1 MSGAD
6 LTLVGFVEAAPR
18 VLRPDTATVKTRR
31 TKEFPLPINK
41 QTLKEDG
48 FAGFRSFKELDI
60 NRVPQAPGI
69 YAVLKPAGFE
79 RSFLAKSVGGRF
91 KKRNP
96 SLLPAAL
103 EAEWVDDAEVLYIG
117 KAGPGSTGNR
127 GLRKRIQEFADFGRG
142 KPVGHWEGRFIWQL
156 SDSQSLVIAWKE
168 LAAAEVNA
176 AEAAYHAEFI
186 STYGRLPF
194 ANLVQSRV
202 KGA

>member
-1 MSGAD
+1 MM
-6 LTLVGFVEAAPR
+6 
-18 VLRPDTATVKTRR
+18 RR
-31 TKEFPLPINK
+31 TKEFPLQINK

-48 FAGFRSFKELDI
+48 FSGFRSFKELDT
-60 NRVPQAPGI
+60 NRIPQAPGI
-69 YAVLKPAGFE
+69 YVVLKPEGFE
-79 RSFLAKSVGGRF
+79 RLFLAKSVGGRF

-103 EAEWVDDAEVLYIG
+103 EAEWIEDADVLYIG

-142 KPVGHWEGRFIWQL
+142 KPVGHWGGRLIWQL

-176 AEAAYHAEFI
+176 AEAAYHAKFI

-194 ANLVQSRV
+194 ANLVQAR
-202 KGA
+202 A